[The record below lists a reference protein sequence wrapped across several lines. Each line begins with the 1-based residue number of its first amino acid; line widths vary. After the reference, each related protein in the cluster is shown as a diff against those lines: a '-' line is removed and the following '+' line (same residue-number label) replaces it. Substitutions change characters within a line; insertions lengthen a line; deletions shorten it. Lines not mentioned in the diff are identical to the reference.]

1 MSLSCDIVK
10 SPSKEVEMCEVFA
23 GELEGTCNNSR
34 GDFVSKAPIR
44 ERAPCRR
51 WFPARC
57 HSTLHCG
64 GGTLFGWD
72 TAHYTTGAQM
82 GGGTLFGWDTQTEEV
97 QDCQLSTALLFDCHL
112 IHFCN

>member
-1 MSLSCDIVK
+1 M
-10 SPSKEVEMCEVFA
+10 FA
-23 GELEGTCNNSR
+23 WDTAG
-34 GDFVSKAPIR
+34 
-44 ERAPCRR
+44 
-51 WFPARC
+51 
-57 HSTLHCG
+57 HCTVGALMG